1 MMQPSLTYQPC
12 HLFGCAHGPP
22 PDGTMRVGCGP
33 LGFGREVAWEE
44 RTDEDDTDDASNEEH
59 EEHEGHDEEGVGW
72 RAVEGQ

>member
-1 MMQPSLTYQPC
+1 
-12 HLFGCAHGPP
+12 
-22 PDGTMRVGCGP
+22 MRVGCGP